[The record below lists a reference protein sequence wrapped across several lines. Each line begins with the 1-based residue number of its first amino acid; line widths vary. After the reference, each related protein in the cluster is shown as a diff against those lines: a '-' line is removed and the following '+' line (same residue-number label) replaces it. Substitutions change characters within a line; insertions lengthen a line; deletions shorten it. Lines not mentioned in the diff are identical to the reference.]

1 MMPAWYQ
8 RMNPRERKL
17 ALIVAGALFLLINLF
32 IWSKL
37 FGMLSNART
46 EMALRKAT
54 RAEQSAYIKERALW
68 GRRDQWL
75 KQHQPTLKSAVEAS
89 TLLDQVKEIAGK
101 HNVLIENPAIGAGDS
116 TPDHQSVFASF
127 ETKSPW
133 PPLVHFLFDVQ
144 QPDAF
149 VVFETVQLHIDTS
162 DPTTMRGRFKIA
174 RWFAQREDKTPGDKT
189 PGDKTPGD
197 KTSGDKTPEDKPPEG

>member
-8 RMNPRERKL
+8 RMNQRERRL
-17 ALIVAGALFLLINLF
+17 VLIVAGALFLLINF
-32 IWSKL
+32 VIWSKL
-37 FGMLSNART
+37 FGVLGNART
-46 EMALRKAT
+46 ELALRKAT
-54 RAEQSAYIKERALW
+54 RDEQDVYIKERDLW
-68 GRRDQWL
+68 TRRDQWL

-89 TLLDQVKEIAGK
+89 SLLDQVKQIAGK

-144 QPDAF
+144 QPEAF
-149 VVFETVQLHIDTS
+149 VVFESVQLQVDS
-162 DPTTMRGRFKIA
+162 GDPTMMRGKFKIA
-174 RWFAQREDKTPGDKT
+174 RWFVP
-189 PGDKTPGD
+189 
-197 KTSGDKTPEDKPPEG
+197 SGG